1 MFTLFNEAV
10 YLYIKRATFFLRK
23 GLKGVAD
30 VRVWSSP
37 VSTLKMWSNH
47 QKFILTDKELII
59 GGIDIA
65 PKRKSGMRSFAIQ
78 CLDPVFEQSKCGWH
92 DLAFSIIHPEIQS
105 DVKTH
110 FEFTFETKP
119 KNGKFYGQAKELLPN
134 FLERLT
140 TKAIAVE
147 GEPWIQFVRSQGKPH
162 IQRNFRLFQE

>member
-1 MFTLFNEAV
+1 M
-10 YLYIKRATFFLRK
+10 
-23 GLKGVAD
+23 
-30 VRVWSSP
+30 RVWSSP